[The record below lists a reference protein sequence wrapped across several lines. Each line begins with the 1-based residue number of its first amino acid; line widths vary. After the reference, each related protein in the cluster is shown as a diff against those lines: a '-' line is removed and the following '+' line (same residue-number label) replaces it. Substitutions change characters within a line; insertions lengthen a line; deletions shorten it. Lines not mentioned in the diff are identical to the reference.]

1 MDFAIENLQEL
12 DDAAVAGGLSE
23 IHEAHFARQ
32 ALGCE
37 TTGLAYYVFKPGMR
51 QPFGHHHELD
61 EEVYVVLS
69 GSGRVRLGDE
79 VIGVKPYDAV
89 RVAPSVTRAFE
100 AGDDGLELLAFG
112 GHHEGDAQLVQDFW
126 VD

>member
-1 MDFAIENLQEL
+1 MDYAIENLREL

-23 IHEAHFARQ
+23 IHEAHFARK

-37 TTGLAYYVFKPGMR
+37 TTGVALYVFKPGRR
-51 QPFGHHHELD
+51 QPFGHHHTQD
-61 EEVYVVLS
+61 EEIYVVLS
-69 GSGRVRLGDE
+69 GSGRVRLGDD
-79 VIGVKPYDAV
+79 VRDVKAFDAI

-112 GHHEGDAQLVQDFW
+112 AHHENDAELVQDFW

>member
-1 MDFAIENLQEL
+1 MDYAIENLREL
-12 DDAAVAGGLSE
+12 DDSAVKFGISE
-23 IHEAHFARQ
+23 IHEARFGRH

-37 TTGLAYYVFKPGMR
+37 TTGVAYYVFRPGKR
-51 QPFGHHHELD
+51 QPFGHHHTED

-69 GSGRVRLGDE
+69 GSGRVRLDDQ
-79 VIGVKPYDAV
+79 VVDVKPFDAI

-100 AGDDGLELLAFG
+100 AGDEGLELLAFG
-112 GHHEGDAQLVQDFW
+112 GHHENDAQLVNDFW